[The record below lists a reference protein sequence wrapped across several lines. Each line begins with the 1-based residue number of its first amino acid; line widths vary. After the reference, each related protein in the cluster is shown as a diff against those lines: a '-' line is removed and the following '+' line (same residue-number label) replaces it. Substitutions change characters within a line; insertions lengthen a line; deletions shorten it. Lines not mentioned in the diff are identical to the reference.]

1 MNRFTFVLHGHLPY
15 VLSHGTWP
23 HGTDWLLE
31 AACETY
37 IPLVEEIAVLVEE
50 GISPKF
56 TLSLTPA
63 LCEQLADER
72 FKSSLFT
79 YIEERMKAAR
89 TDAEGFARTGSARMA
104 DTAHM
109 WEEFYAGVRRAFDR
123 WGGDLLAPL
132 RTWQEEGHIEV
143 MTSAATHGYLPLLG
157 RDEDV
162 RAQIK
167 CGVETYRRHFGRD
180 PKGFW
185 LPECAYRPGYEWS
198 PPIPGVPIGRARRR
212 GLEHFLAEEGIE
224 YFVVDTHLL
233 RGGKVRG
240 VYLERFEG
248 LKRLWLQFSSK
259 YRSLPEEPERTPYHP
274 YLVGDPE
281 DPPSRPVWAFVR
293 DPVTSLQVWS
303 GELGYPGDSWYL
315 DFHKKGWPG
324 GLRYWRVTDS
334 KADLADKLEYEPER
348 VGERLGEHA
357 EHFVHLVEGTLEGS
371 GITDGMLVA
380 AYDMEL
386 FGHWWF
392 EGVRWLVEVARRFA
406 ESSVVPTTCGEY
418 LPSSEGEGTMVSLPE
433 GSWGEGGFH
442 YIWLNPEAEWTWRH
456 IYACEAV
463 VPELLA
469 RYGEDP
475 SPLRREVLVQ
485 ALRELL
491 LMESSDWQFLISTLH
506 AKDYG
511 EGRFAV
517 HRERFGRLADWLR
530 RSGPFELSREELSFY
545 EECSK
550 ADSIFPDLEPS
561 WWTI

>member
-198 PPIPGVPIGRARRR
+198 PPIPGVPIGRARRSTVPSHRPSVRYR
-212 GLEHFLAEEGIE
+212 GHPGTDAKRGGALEPRAGGCHTLSFSFSVI
-224 YFVVDTHLL
+224 HRLL
-233 RGGKVRG
+233 RATPDRTG
-240 VYLERFEG
+240 
-248 LKRLWLQFSSK
+248 SK
-259 YRSLPEEPERTPYHP
+259 GCTMRILRPAAAFLSPIDFLNLALLASLAVLLASAWSRTPYRTELSATYAALAGFVVFMAWLRTRRLP
-274 YLVGDPE
+274 GRRAIFLVY
-281 DPPSRPVWAFVR
+281 PVLFLFVVFETFFMLL
-293 DPVTSLQVWS
+293 PFFNVA
-303 GELGYPGDSWYL
+303 
-315 DFHKKGWPG
+315 
-324 GLRYWRVTDS
+324 RYDATMAA
-334 KADLADKLEYEPER
+334 ADR
-348 VGERLGEHA
+348 
-357 EHFVHLVEGTLEGS
+357 F
-371 GITDGMLVA
+371 
-380 AYDMEL
+380 L
-386 FGHWWF
+386 FGTDPCA
-392 EGVRWLVEVARRFA
+392 WLGQFARPWLTELMALSRCPTHPI
-406 ESSVVPTTCGEY
+406 SS
-418 LPSSEGEGTMVSLPE
+418 
-433 GSWGEGGFH
+433 
-442 YIWLNPEAEWTWRH
+442 
-456 IYACEAV
+456 
-463 VPELLA
+463 
-469 RYGEDP
+469 
-475 SPLRREVLVQ
+475 
-485 ALRELL
+485 LL
-491 LMESSDWQFLISTLH
+491 LE
-506 AKDYG
+506 
-511 EGRFAV
+511 
-517 HRERFGRLADWLR
+517 
-530 RSGPFELSREELSFY
+530 
-545 EECSK
+545 
-550 ADSIFPDLEPS
+550 
-561 WWTI
+561 